1 MRVETIIVC
10 EQISRRRVVHVHRI
24 RIRHVDLDVA
34 ERVEAAG
41 ILSDGEVRRAVGRPV
56 DRLRTDLLVTR
67 AQYAHVH
74 PAQVARISAHV
85 PDDLVLRNGQ
95 RHGPGRIEID
105 RGDVGGE
112 RRRRLV
118 DLADDDA
125 IAPLDLVVGD
135 RFDEGRRDVH
145 DHVAFGKHEIH
156 AEQAF
161 ERSFELLDPRG
172 DRHIERAQGLRADAA
187 VRLESVAQ
195 LKMLDRVDESR
206 VVAVAG
212 FELGREIVGNHQ
224 PLAQQGHLGPARS
237 RRKLGVGRYR
247 RPAAAHLDGGIAEQR
262 FLDSLIGALVE
273 HRIGRER
280 ERGRRSGLG
289 GGWRFGGA
297 RRLTGRLRRL
307 CSRGRVFCGPRS
319 ARRRR
324 AQYRLP
330 DNLGLL
336 GVHRTRNQRHTQTRD
351 EDSLHSQPLSASHGC
366 YSNAVAAFGREV
378 DFGVPIP

>member
-1 MRVETIIVC
+1 MQPCEVETIIVC

-41 ILSDGEVRRAVGRPV
+41 VLPDGEVRRAVGRPI

-67 AQYAHVH
+67 SQHAHVH

-112 RRRRLV
+112 RRRRFV

-125 IAPLDLVVGD
+125 IAPLDLVVGN

-145 DHVAFGKHEIH
+145 DHVAFGKDEIH

-172 DRHIERAQGLRADAA
+172 DRHVERAQGLRADAA
-187 VRLESVAQ
+187 VRLESMAQ
-195 LKMLDRVDESR
+195 LKMLDGVDESR
-206 VVAVAG
+206 IVAVAG
-212 FELGREIVGNHQ
+212 FELGCEIVGNHQ

-247 RPAAAHLDGGIAEQR
+247 RPAAAHLDGGIAE
-262 FLDSLIGALVE
+262 
-273 HRIGRER
+273 
-280 ERGRRSGLG
+280 
-289 GGWRFGGA
+289 
-297 RRLTGRLRRL
+297 
-307 CSRGRVFCGPRS
+307 
-319 ARRRR
+319 
-324 AQYRLP
+324 
-330 DNLGLL
+330 
-336 GVHRTRNQRHTQTRD
+336 
-351 EDSLHSQPLSASHGC
+351 
-366 YSNAVAAFGREV
+366 
-378 DFGVPIP
+378 

>member
-1 MRVETIIVC
+1 M
-10 EQISRRRVVHVHRI
+10 
-24 RIRHVDLDVA
+24 
-34 ERVEAAG
+34 
-41 ILSDGEVRRAVGRPV
+41 
-56 DRLRTDLLVTR
+56 
-67 AQYAHVH
+67 
-74 PAQVARISAHV
+74 
-85 PDDLVLRNGQ
+85 PDDLVLGNGQ
-95 RHGPGRIEID
+95 RHGPGRIEVD

-187 VRLESVAQ
+187 IRFESVAQ
-195 LKMLDRVDESR
+195 LKVLDRVDKSR

-212 FELGREIVGNHQ
+212 FELRRKVVGNHK

-237 RRKLGVGRYR
+237 RRKLGVGRYS

-262 FLDSLIGALVE
+262 LLDSLIGAFVE

-280 ERGRRSGLG
+280 QRGRRSRLG
-289 GGWRFGGA
+289 GGWRFGRA
-297 RRLTGRLRRL
+297 RWLTGRLRRL
-307 CSRGRVFCGPRS
+307 CSCGWVFCGPRS

-324 AQYRLP
+324 AQCRLP

-378 DFGVPIP
+378 DFGAAIP